1 MELCGNGNGS
11 NAAHS
16 NQMDVDI
23 KLDCNEGTLPQESA
37 VVSFVCHV

>member
-1 MELCGNGNGS
+1 MELCGKGIGS

-16 NQMDVDI
+16 SQMDVDI

-37 VVSFVCHV
+37 MVSFVCLV